1 MNTKL
6 LVTLGPS
13 SLKKDIVT
21 AIDKHD
27 IFLFRINLSHTPLEK
42 VEETIHLIRS
52 FSDTPICLDSEGAQ
66 VRNQVMREGFAY
78 FKHDSLVTVHHRQVS
93 GDSENISF
101 TPDFVSQQLIPGDI
115 INVDFNSVKLE
126 VIENGPEKCIARVIS
141 GGEVGSNKAADIE
154 RDIELPSITE
164 KDRKAIEIGRKEGIK
179 YFALS
184 FSSSR
189 SEVEKFRDLTGEGT
203 YIISK
208 VESKKGVANIDGILE
223 ASDAILIDRGD
234 LSRQVPIELVPFFQR
249 RLISTAKLAEKE
261 VFVATNLLE
270 SMIVSQ
276 QPTRAEVN
284 DIVSTIEMG
293 ATGLVLA
300 AETAVGKYP
309 IGSVKMVR
317 KLTKQFN
324 RWTSNTSLQELLQAG
339 VNGPE
344 SSV

>member
-1 MNTKL
+1 
-6 LVTLGPS
+6 
-13 SLKKDIVT
+13 
-21 AIDKHD
+21 
-27 IFLFRINLSHTPLEK
+27 
-42 VEETIHLIRS
+42 
-52 FSDTPICLDSEGAQ
+52 
-66 VRNQVMREGFAY
+66 
-78 FKHDSLVTVHHRQVS
+78 
-93 GDSENISF
+93 
-101 TPDFVSQQLIPGDI
+101 
-115 INVDFNSVKLE
+115 
-126 VIENGPEKCIARVIS
+126 
-141 GGEVGSNKAADIE
+141 VGSNKAADIE

-164 KDRKAIEIGRKEGIK
+164 KDRKAIEIGRKAGIK
-179 YFALS
+179 HFALS

-189 SEVEKFRDLTGEGT
+189 REVEKFRDLTGEGA

-270 SMIVSQ
+270 SMIISQ

-324 RWTSNTSLQELLQAG
+324 RWTSNTSLRELLQAG
-339 VNGPE
+339 VNGSG